1 MSELRR
7 LAEAVGLVT
16 GYHATTGAWVEPSD
30 EDLLATLQ
38 RFGVDLDAAD
48 GAGALLADV
57 ERHTPAVEPVIV
69 AWDGRLAP
77 VPVQSGLPVC
87 LLRLESGVELD
98 LPVRNGRAQLDAAR
112 LPLGRHELLVTDAD
126 GVEHRAVIFA
136 APEVA
141 WRPSPGSERR
151 WGIFVPTYA
160 LRRAGSPAAIGD
172 LADLEAAFDWLHGEG
187 GQVVVT
193 LPMLA
198 TFLDEPADISPYAPI
213 SRRFWN
219 ELFADVRA
227 VAGRGGIDLGD
238 PEGELVDYGAAWQPR
253 RRAIAALADRLL
265 DDTELEHWLRQHP
278 EVDTY
283 ARFRAAGTRHGRN
296 WRAWPSRLPGDGDP
310 AEVRFHRTA
319 QWLMDRQLARL
330 QRKVGGRGQLLAL
343 DLPVGSHPDG
353 FDVWEQ
359 RDLFVDGVSVGA
371 PPDSFFTL
379 GQDWGFPPVHPQRS
393 REQGHAFLQA
403 CIRHH
408 VQHAGL
414 LRVDHILGLLR
425 QYWVRND
432 AGARRGVYVRYPL
445 EELLAVISLEAARAG
460 AVVVGEN
467 LGTVPPEVTAA
478 MTEHGVMGCA
488 VSQFDV
494 YDVLHDERPIPVP
507 PAASIATLN
516 THDTATFHAFWT
528 GEDADDRA
536 ELGLLDADELTAE
549 HAQREHLR
557 SVLRARLGLAE
568 GAGSVDAAAALLA
581 VASAGE
587 AALVVLNVEDGWAEP
602 HPQNVPGT
610 VQERPN
616 WRRRVAVP
624 IEDWAHHDGLAQLV
638 DAVRRHRPG
647 WTRHPEADVEGW
659 RAAAADD

>member
-16 GYHATTGAWVEPSD
+16 GYQATTGAWVEPSE

-38 RFGVDLDAAD
+38 RYGLDLDS
-48 GAGALLADV
+48 AGDAPALLADR
-57 ERHTPAVEPVIV
+57 ERRRRAIEPVLV
-69 AWDGRLAP
+69 AWDGRLGP
-77 VPVQSGLPVC
+77 VPVASALPVG
-87 LLRLESGVELD
+87 LLRLESGEERD
-98 LPVRNGRAQLDAAR
+98 LPIHDDHVLPPPGR
-112 LPLGRHELLVTDAD
+112 LPFGRHELLVTGPD
-126 GVEHRAVIFA
+126 GEEHTSVVFA

-141 WRPSPGSERR
+141 WRAAAGTERR
-151 WGIFVPTYA
+151 WGIFAPTYA
-160 LRRAGSPAAIGD
+160 LRRQRDPSAIGD
-172 LADLEAAFDWLHGEG
+172 LADLEAAFDWLHEQG

-198 TFLDEPADISPYAPI
+198 TFLDQPADVSPYAPI

-219 ELFADVRA
+219 ELYADVRA
-227 VAGRGGIDLGD
+227 VADRAGLSLGGAD
-238 PEGELVDYGAAWQPR
+238 GELVDYADAWAPR
-253 RRAIAALADRLL
+253 RRAIALLSDRLL
-265 DDTELEHWLRQHP
+265 ADPELEHWLEQHP
-278 EVDTY
+278 DVDTY
-283 ARFRAAGTRHGRN
+283 ARFRAAGARHGRD
-296 WRAWPSRLPGDGDP
+296 WRAWPTRLPAGDP
-310 AEVRFHRTA
+310 AEVRFHHTA

-330 QRKVGGRGQLLAL
+330 HRKVGGRGQLLAL

-359 RDLFVDGVSVGA
+359 GELFVAGVSVGA

-379 GQDWGFPPVHPQRS
+379 GQDWGFPPIHPERS
-393 REQGHAFLQA
+393 REQGHAYLQA

-425 QYWVRND
+425 LYWVRSE

-445 EELLAVISLEAARAG
+445 EELLAVIALEASRAG

-478 MTEHGVMGCA
+478 MTQHGIMGCA
-488 VSQFDV
+488 VSQFDA
-494 YDVLHDERPIPVP
+494 YDVFHDGGQRPIPVP

-516 THDTATFHAFWT
+516 THDTATFAAFWS
-528 GEDADDRA
+528 GEDADDRS
-536 ELGLLDADELTAE
+536 ELGLLDEEELAAE
-549 HAQREHLR
+549 HRQRA
-557 SVLRARLGLAE
+557 VLRGLLRDRLGLADE
-568 GAGSVDAAAALLA
+568 ATGVEAAAALLE

-587 AALVVLNVEDGWAEP
+587 AALVVLNVEDGWAEAK
-602 HPQNVPGT
+602 PQNVPGT
-610 VQERPN
+610 VSERPN

-624 IEDWAHHDGLAQLV
+624 LEDWADHDGLATLV
-638 DAVRRHRPG
+638 GAVRRHRPG
-647 WTRHPEADVEGW
+647 WVRDGGW
-659 RAAAADD
+659 RRGRPDD